1 MKKVLSYLKT
11 YKKECILGPLFKLL
25 EASFELV
32 VPLIIASVVDIGI
45 SNQDVPYVIRMS
57 IYLLVLAIVGLTC
70 SLTAQWFAAKAATGF
85 SAKLRHDLFKHI
97 KSLGYKEIDNL
108 GTATM
113 ITRMTSDVNQVQNGV
128 NLALR
133 LLLRS
138 PFVVIGAMVM
148 AFTID
153 VKSALV
159 FAVLIPVLCLVVFGL
174 MLWTMPIYK
183 KVQSNLDNVTKS
195 CRENLSGVRVIRA
208 FCREKEEIDNF
219 KKDTSLLTSMQK
231 YVAKISALLNPVTFI
246 SVNIAIIALL
256 WTGAI
261 KVDEGALTQGQ
272 VLALYNYMCQILVE
286 LIKTADLIVSMTKA
300 GACAN
305 RINSVFE
312 LEPSQKDGT
321 FGEIQEIQTIEFK
334 NVDLKYYKNS
344 DPAIE
349 NVSFKVRKGQTIGVI
364 GGTGSGKT
372 SLISLIP
379 RFYDATTGKISFNDI
394 NINDYT
400 IENLRDKIAIVP
412 QKSVLFAG
420 TIESNLLWGKNDAT
434 IQQMNTALD
443 LAQAKDFV
451 YEKDGLKT
459 VVSQGGRNF
468 SGGQR
473 QRLAIARA
481 LVKSPEILILDDSA
495 SALDYETDSKL
506 RKAIKN
512 MENPPITFIASQRAV
527 SVINSDLILVLYD
540 GKVVG
545 QGTHSELINT
555 CETYQEIYYSQFQKQ
570 EVAKIER

>member
-219 KKDTSLLTSMQK
+219 KKDTSVLTSIQK

-261 KVDEGALTQGQ
+261 KVDEGILTQGQ
-272 VLALYNYMCQILVE
+272 VLALYNYM
-286 LIKTADLIVSMTKA
+286 
-300 GACAN
+300 
-305 RINSVFE
+305 
-312 LEPSQKDGT
+312 
-321 FGEIQEIQTIEFK
+321 
-334 NVDLKYYKNS
+334 
-344 DPAIE
+344 
-349 NVSFKVRKGQTIGVI
+349 
-364 GGTGSGKT
+364 
-372 SLISLIP
+372 
-379 RFYDATTGKISFNDI
+379 
-394 NINDYT
+394 
-400 IENLRDKIAIVP
+400 
-412 QKSVLFAG
+412 
-420 TIESNLLWGKNDAT
+420 
-434 IQQMNTALD
+434 
-443 LAQAKDFV
+443 
-451 YEKDGLKT
+451 
-459 VVSQGGRNF
+459 
-468 SGGQR
+468 
-473 QRLAIARA
+473 
-481 LVKSPEILILDDSA
+481 
-495 SALDYETDSKL
+495 
-506 RKAIKN
+506 
-512 MENPPITFIASQRAV
+512 
-527 SVINSDLILVLYD
+527 
-540 GKVVG
+540 
-545 QGTHSELINT
+545 
-555 CETYQEIYYSQFQKQ
+555 
-570 EVAKIER
+570 

>member
-219 KKDTSLLTSMQK
+219 KKDTSVLTSIQK

-261 KVDEGALTQGQ
+261 KVDEGILTQGQ

-312 LEPSQKDGT
+312 LEPSQQDGT
-321 FGEIQEIQTIEFK
+321 FGEIQKIQTIEFK
-334 NVDLKYYKNS
+334 NVDLKYYENS

-349 NVSFKVRKGQTIGVI
+349 NVSFKINKGQTIGII

-394 NINDYT
+394 NINDYN

-412 QKSVLFAG
+412 QKSVLFTG
-420 TIESNLLWGKNDAT
+420 TIASNLLWGKNDAT
-434 IQQMNTALD
+434 TQQMNTALE

-459 VVSQGGRNF
+459 LVSQGGRNF

-481 LVKSPEILILDDSA
+481 LIKSPEILILDDSA

-512 MENPPITFIASQRAV
+512 MKNPPITFIASQRAV

-545 QGTHSELINT
+545 QGTHSELLNT
-555 CETYQEIYYSQFQKQ
+555 CEIYQEIYYSQFLKQ